1 MSPDTGE
8 AREAACHAVARAKE
22 QFSGQFSGQ
31 AARNRQPSTE
41 MSLVMS

>member
-8 AREAACHAVARAKE
+8 AREAACHAVARAKK
-22 QFSGQFSGQ
+22 QFSGQ
-31 AARNRQPSTE
+31 AARNRQPSPE